1 MAIDEEHVAHP
12 ILYGA
17 PAYARPPA
25 AVQPTPL
32 PLDPDDLPIAAAQT
46 PAEQALAETLEL
58 RPYQTVSTARPVRD
72 DQPVLEPR
80 PLLLRALAGRI
91 LRRAS

>member
-12 ILYGA
+12 RLYGA

-25 AVQPTPL
+25 AVDPTPL
-32 PLDPDDLPIAAAQT
+32 PLDPDDLPIAASQT
-46 PAEQALAETLEL
+46 PAEQALAETLVA
-58 RPYQTVSTARPVRD
+58 RPYQAVSLDKPVREE
-72 DQPVLEPR
+72 PRLEPR

>member
-1 MAIDEEHVAHP
+1 MSIDEEHVAHP
-12 ILYGA
+12 RLYGA

-25 AVQPTPL
+25 TVAPTPL

-46 PAEQALAETLEL
+46 PAEQALAETLL
-58 RPYQTVSTARPVRD
+58 SRPYQTVRLTRPV
-72 DQPVLEPR
+72 QPEPRLEPR
-80 PLLLRALAGRI
+80 PLLLRVLTGRI

>member
-1 MAIDEEHVAHP
+1 MSIEDEHVAHP
-12 ILYGA
+12 RLYGA

-25 AVQPTPL
+25 AVAPTPP

-46 PAEQALAETLEL
+46 PQEQRLAELL
-58 RPYQTVSTARPVRD
+58 LVRPYQSVSLVKPVRETTR
-72 DQPVLEPR
+72 LEPR
-80 PLLLRALAGRI
+80 PLPLRALAGRI